1 MKLTP
6 WRVPGA
12 LLAVLLS
19 ATAAH
24 ALAPQDIRAF
34 AAGEADVRAGLVARW
49 GAAGD
54 PGLVPFLDK
63 LEAGRLH
70 ACGDT
75 LMESADGGVGID
87 PLDGSV
93 RGKVSARCEDLV
105 VSNVLRASVTSARA
119 GIELGSADARTRL
132 HAVQLLLEAEPDRG
146 ILPAV
151 KAALDREGDGR
162 VRKGLAS
169 LVATLGLADGD
180 VGTRMAAARILRGA
194 DDPAAAM
201 ALAVR
206 RLDGGT
212 EGRETDAG
220 VRVELERTRQALH
233 DRVFFGQL
241 GAALFSGL
249 SLASILLLAALG
261 LAVTYGLLGV
271 INMAHGELIMIGAY
285 CTWLVQGLFRS
296 HLPGLLDWYPLV
308 ALPAAFAVTALV
320 GIALERAIL
329 RFLYGRPLETLL
341 ATWGISLFLMQGV
354 RSLFGPQ
361 NVEVANPAWM
371 SGALTIQANLV
382 MPYNRLAIV
391 GFAVVVVLAT
401 WILLARTRLGL
412 FIRATT
418 QNRTMARCT
427 GVRTDRVDM
436 LAFGLGSGL
445 AGLAGVALSQVGNVG
460 PDLGQGYI
468 IDSFLV
474 VVVGGVGSLAGTVWA
489 ALGLGSVLKFL
500 EPLAGAVPAKI
511 ALLCAIILFIQK
523 KPAGLFAQKGR
534 QAD

>member
-1 MKLTP
+1 MALG
-6 WRVPGA
+6 V
-12 LLAVLLS
+12 LLAAPAAMALTRADLS
-19 ATAAH
+19 
-24 ALAPQDIRAF
+24 AF
-34 AAGEADVRAGLVARW
+34 AAGATDERAALVSKWSASADPDLG
-49 GAAGD
+49 
-54 PGLVPFLDK
+54 PFLDR
-63 LEAGRLH
+63 LDAGEFWSR
-70 ACGDT
+70 GDT
-75 LMESADGGVGID
+75 LLSSSDGAVATD
-87 PLDGSV
+87 PLDGSALGAITETTEQV
-93 RGKVSARCEDLV
+93 V
-105 VSNVLRASVTSARA
+105 VSNVLRAALDAARA
-119 GIELGSADARTRL
+119 TQALRDPDPEARLQAAKDLRDGSPDAT
-132 HAVQLLLEAEPDRG
+132 

-151 KAALDREGDGR
+151 KACLAKESDSR
-162 VRKGLAS
+162 VRKILSS
-169 LVATLGLADGD
+169 LVAILGLADGD
-180 VGTRMAAARILRGA
+180 VATRLDAAKTLASA
-194 DDPAAAM
+194 EDPAEAM
-201 ALAVR
+201 NLVVA
-206 RLDGGT
+206 RLGAGEDGSQL
-212 EGRETDAG
+212 ETDAA
-220 VRVELERTRQALH
+220 VRVELERSRQKLH
-233 DRVFFGQL
+233 DRVFFGQV
-241 GAALFSGL
+241 GSSVFSGL

-261 LAVTYGLLGV
+261 LAITYGLLGV

-285 CTWLVQGLFRS
+285 CTWVVQGLFRS
-296 HLPGLLDWYPLV
+296 HLPGLIDWYPLA
-308 ALPAAFAVTALV
+308 ALPVAFLVTALV
-320 GIALERAIL
+320 GIALERGIL

-361 NVEVANPAWM
+361 NVEVANPSWM
-371 SGALTIQANLV
+371 SGAFSIQANLV
-382 MPYNRLAIV
+382 MPYNRLVIIAFAV
-391 GFAVVVVLAT
+391 AVVVAT
-401 WILLARTRLGL
+401 WLLLTRSRLGL

-427 GVRTDRVDM
+427 GVRTARVDM

-500 EPLAGAVPAKI
+500 EPMAGAVPAKI